1 MASSSTPATAP
12 AITPAT
18 AAATAPATARPP
30 VPLTL
35 TEEFVLGQLARQ
47 ATDAEDHAT
56 WLLDSGHMLGQA
68 LQQNVPGAEQAA
80 MELTHY
86 AWERHL
92 SPRPLELL
100 TALANIVGHLSSGHI
115 FLTHRHRT

>member
-1 MASSSTPATAP
+1 MAASITPATAA

-18 AAATAPATARPP
+18 AAAIAPATARPP
-30 VPLTL
+30 AVLTL
-35 TEEFVLGQLARQ
+35 GEGFVLGQLAGQ

-100 TALANIVGHLSSGHI
+100 QQLLAVRTHI
-115 FLTHRHRT
+115 LDMHRPP